1 MPTLLFSNNARSKL
15 AAPINAAATSCF
27 LTAGTGSLFPSPGAN
42 EGFYLTFNDAGTGL
56 LTEVVLVTLIAGD
69 EILIMERAQQGT
81 PAQRWYEGDFASQFY
96 TAGDADTFTQGAA
109 LGTMA
114 YQNADSVAITG
125 GTIDNVNYNQ
135 LTLTGSTSET
145 LTIKSSAVAG
155 DWVFTLPPNP
165 GSSGYVLET
174 DGAGNTAWINASFA
188 NEILVGTTQ
197 VVGGTSGF
205 ILYNNAGIL
214 GNLGT
219 TGTGTVVLANSPTL
233 VTPALGAATATTLNG
248 LTITTTTGTLSIASG
263 GSLSTAGAFSV
274 AFTAAAPTTLTLPA
288 SGTVTALGNA
298 STGSGS
304 IVLANSPAITSAAL
318 TTPDIGAA
326 TGTSLALTGELSGA
340 DGRFGTVGSVRGRV
354 LLAGDTSGTL
364 TLRPATSTQVYNFTF
379 PPVPGTSG
387 EYLQTDGFGNTSWAG
402 ALTDLIVGSTIISNG
417 TSGYI
422 LYDAAGVLGILA
434 TNGTGNVV
442 LTTNPALVTPNIGD
456 ATATTVNGLTIDATN
471 ATLALANGST
481 FTTSGS
487 FSVTLTAIGATALTL
502 PTSGVVTALGN
513 DVTGTGN
520 IVLAN
525 SPALIT
531 PDLGTPTAALLT
543 NATGL
548 PLTTGVTGLLPVGS
562 GGTGVTS
569 STGTGSVVL
578 STSPILVTPNLG
590 TPTAAIL
597 TNATGLPLTTGV
609 TGLLPVTSGGTGVT
623 SSTGTGSVVLSD
635 SPTLVTPALGVP
647 SALTLTNATGLSL
660 TTGVTGL
667 LPIAN
672 GGNGTASP
680 GLVAG
685 TNVTI
690 SGSWP
695 TQTINA
701 SGTSTSIVVG
711 TTSIT
716 SGTTGYILYN
726 NAGVLGNLATTG
738 SGSVVLATSPTL
750 ITPTLGVAA
759 ATSLALGTSGSVRGF
774 LTLAGSTSG
783 LVTVQ
788 PGTTA
793 GSWTLTLPS
802 TGGTN
807 GFFLQTDGSGNASWA
822 ATALTVNSTAVSGG
836 TTGYILYN
844 NAGVLGNLATT
855 GSGAVVLANSPTFL
869 GNTTHSVPSSGNT
882 ISIGQY
888 VGSAQLSLTGSTS
901 GTVNIKTAAVAGT
914 WSMTLPTT
922 AGTSGYLLQT
932 DGTGVTSWVVGG
944 LIVGTSPVT
953 NSTNGYILYNNAGT
967 LGNLATTGTGSVVLQ
982 NTPALTLGTQSTT
995 QGTLVLANTNA
1006 SAYPTTLKSSN
1017 SATAAYALTL
1027 PVNAGTTGQ
1036 YLQTDG
1042 SGVTSWGTV
1051 VTALTVGTTPTS
1063 GGAAGQIMFDT
1074 GSVLQESS
1082 GLVWDNTN
1090 KALTTTSIANPVVP
1104 TLQIVGGSNIT
1115 GTAITG
1121 VSITGSAGQFF
1132 CTAASLFVG
1141 QFVTISGTFGGT
1153 GSITGYANP
1162 TTYLISATNGSTTF
1176 TLVVA
1181 STSAAIV
1188 TVAGTPTGLTYT
1200 VTAPLLNMTETWN
1213 NSNVLFTGLKLNIT
1227 NTASV
1232 QTSSQFPSKLIDIQ
1246 NNGNSW
1252 FSLTSCY
1259 FLTNQPAIYG
1269 LGGNPFLSLAS
1280 SGTVLGYGTNYAIAL
1295 GGTSFTVSNG
1305 NLGGSAVYKLNMTD
1319 SAAILASNMSFGFS
1333 STTQAT
1339 GTADLILTR
1348 KAAATLQFGA
1358 ADAAAPVAQTVGVQS
1373 VVAGTSNTAGANFTI
1388 NGSVGTGTG
1397 AGGSIIFQT
1406 APASTTGS
1414 TQNALAAALTI
1425 AGTGVV
1431 TVGGFVATTLNVGS
1445 AVTTNAPIYFANTTS
1460 LQYNLMIQG
1469 TNSFAGN
1476 PIGLY
1481 INPNMGGNTT
1491 TTQITGLQSTPIF
1504 GLNAS
1509 ATNATAIAIGGNC
1522 YINNTVSPVNAY
1534 GIQGI
1539 VQIAA
1544 PALSAVAITKS
1555 ATFYATA
1562 PSISAS
1568 ATMPIT
1574 SMHSFYAENIVKGTL
1589 QTITNAYA
1597 FYGNQAAGS
1606 ATNSYN
1612 LYMAGAAPNYLASQ
1626 LTVADQNSQTG
1637 STLSGVAITGTAGQ
1651 FSCTAASPALV
1662 VGQLV
1667 TISGTFGGTGS
1678 INGYVNPTN
1687 YYISATNGSTTFT
1700 LINNGTGS
1708 ALITTA
1714 GTPTGLTYSYNTTP
1728 AINATQTW
1736 NSSTTPFTGLKLNV
1750 TDTASN
1756 ASSLL
1761 LDFQVGALPKF
1772 NIRKDGVPT
1781 VIVTDGPVIRVTDGA
1796 AYPTL
1801 LTVSNYTPWAAARQL
1816 VSVSAINAASTGGFS
1831 INNDTILTRKAAANL
1846 NLGATDAAAPV
1857 AQTLSV
1863 QGVVAGTSNTAG
1875 VNFTIT
1881 GSQGTGTG
1889 VGGDIIF
1896 QVAPASTT
1904 GSTQNALA
1912 TAMRV
1917 YNNKTVTIGAAFT
1930 VSTLPTAGTQG
1941 RRTWVTDALAPTF
1954 LGTLTGGGAVVTP
1967 VFDNGSAWVAG

>member
-1 MPTLLFSNNARSKL
+1 MTTAFLFANNATSTL
-15 AAPINAAATSCF
+15 AEPITALSTTLQVA
-27 LTAGTGSLFPSPGAN
+27 AGTGSLFPVPSVNQQFAITMLDKATGLIN
-42 EGFYLTFNDAGTGL
+42 EIMYCTAVSGDTFTVIRAQEGTTALPWSIGDFVNNYFTAGT
-56 LTEVVLVTLIAGD
+56 
-69 EILIMERAQQGT
+69 
-81 PAQRWYEGDFASQFY
+81 
-96 TAGDADTFTQGAA
+96 ADTFTQSQA

-125 GTIDNVNYNQ
+125 GTIDNVSYNQ

-214 GNLGT
+214 GNVGT

-442 LTTNPALVTPNIGD
+442 LTTNAALVTPNIGD

-623 SSTGTGSVVLSD
+623 SSTGTGSVVLSN

-855 GSGAVVLANSPTFL
+855 GSGAVVLANSPTLL
-869 GNTTHSVPSSGNT
+869 GNTTFSVPSSGNT

-932 DGTGVTSWVVGG
+932 DGAGVTSWVVGG

-1051 VTALTVGTTPTS
+1051 VTALTVGSTATS

-1104 TLQIVGGSNIT
+1104 TLQIVGGSGIT

-1121 VSITGSAGQFF
+1121 VSITGTAGQFS

-1141 QFVTISGTFGGT
+1141 QFVTISGTLGGT
-1153 GSITGYANP
+1153 GAITGYVNP

-1213 NSNVLFTGLKLNIT
+1213 NSSVLFTGLKLNVT

-1232 QTSSQFPSKLIDIQ
+1232 QTGSQFPSKLIDIQ
-1246 NNGNSW
+1246 NNGTSW
-1252 FSLTSCY
+1252 FSLTSSY
-1259 FLTNQPAIYG
+1259 YLGNQPAIYG
-1269 LGGNPFLSLAS
+1269 RIDPNGTSSFLSLQPSNA
-1280 SGTVLGYGTNYAIAL
+1280 GGGVLGCGTGYAI
-1295 GGTSFTVSNG
+1295 SVSLANINIGSG
-1305 NLGGSAVYKLNMTD
+1305 NLGGSAVCKLYIID
-1319 SAAILASNMSFGFS
+1319 SAVTLASNISFQFS

-1348 KAAATLQFGA
+1348 KAAATLQYGA

-1678 INGYVNPTN
+1678 ITGYANPTN

-1700 LINNGTGS
+1700 LITSLN
-1708 ALITTA
+1708 AAIVTTA

-1728 AINATQTW
+1728 VINATQTW

-1750 TDTASN
+1750 TDTAS
-1756 ASSLL
+1756 ATGSLL
-1761 LDFQVGALPKF
+1761 FDLQVAGLSKF
-1772 NIRKDGVPT
+1772 NVTKTGLVNLLSGNISSPQTLLLTSYGSNGLLLAGGVTTVYGNVGINSGNLNLNTT
-1781 VIVTDGPVIRVTDGA
+1781 VI
-1796 AYPTL
+1796 
-1801 LTVSNYTPWAAARQL
+1801 LTN
-1816 VSVSAINAASTGGFS
+1816 
-1831 INNDTILTRKAAANL
+1831 KAAANL
-1846 NLGATDAAAPV
+1846 QLGNADAAASV

-1863 QGVVAGTSNTAG
+1863 QSVVAGTTDTAG
-1875 VNFTIT
+1875 ANFTIV
-1881 GSQGTGTG
+1881 GSRGTGTG

-1930 VSTLPTAGTQG
+1930 VATLPTAGTQG
-1941 RRTWVTDALAPTF
+1941 RRTWVTDATAPTF